1 MGSGGGR
8 GAPGLPARRVLARVC
23 RAGDRTGDLTIMWWD
38 GGDRHRR
45 ADRESGTRTRVR
57 NRLRIGRDRPA
68 LVGPAHSVI
77 VVAATLVHSVIPARF
92 GWGCPASPP
101 LRSTDATRGQP
112 TSGRVARLPR
122 RTST

>member
-68 LVGPAHSVI
+68 LVGLAHSV
-77 VVAATLVHSVIPARF
+77 
-92 GWGCPASPP
+92 
-101 LRSTDATRGQP
+101 
-112 TSGRVARLPR
+112 
-122 RTST
+122 